1 MMILFRA
8 DGNPD
13 IGTGHIMRCLSL
25 ADALREQD
33 QEITFITAEPY
44 FQRLVETRGYP
55 CTVLGTAYDR
65 MEEELSIFLP
75 IIERE
80 RPELVILDSYFVTPQ
95 YMEAIRNISRLLYID
110 DLNAFDYPADA
121 VVNYNIYGP
130 ELPYPQN
137 KTYFLGPQYAPLRKE
152 FQGLSQRNTK
162 DRVENVLVSTGGT
175 DPYHVAL
182 HCAEYLRKH
191 LPRENMIFHLVLGA
205 MNQDAAE
212 LERIAE
218 ELPFIRLHR
227 QITNMCSLMLQCD
240 AAISAAGTTLYE
252 LCACGLPTVTY
263 ILADNQIQGAQM
275 FQKAGLMPCAGDIR
289 EDACFLERLFELLNS
304 LADDFAQRQRIAE
317 QMQGAVD
324 GRGAARLAEAILKQS
339 GNTENIDLHLEAGN
353 G

>member
-1 MMILFRA
+1 MFLIRV
-8 DGNPD
+8 DGNPK
-13 IGTGHIMRCLSL
+13 IAAGHIMRCLSL
-25 ADALREQD
+25 ADALQEQGG
-33 QEITFITAEPY
+33 EITFITAEPY
-44 FQRLVETRGYP
+44 FQRLIQTRGYP

-80 RPELVILDSYFVTPQ
+80 RPELVILDSYFVTSQ

-175 DPYHVAL
+175 DQYHVAL
-182 HCAEYLRKH
+182 HCAEYLREH
-191 LPRENMIFHLVLGA
+191 LPRENMIFHFVLGA
-205 MNQDAAE
+205 MNRDIVQ
-212 LERIAE
+212 LEQIAE
-218 ELPFIRLHR
+218 DFSFIKLHR
-227 QITNMCSLMLQCD
+227 QVTDMCSLMLQCD
-240 AAISAAGTTLYE
+240 VAISAAGTTLYE

>member
-1 MMILFRA
+1 M
-8 DGNPD
+8 
-13 IGTGHIMRCLSL
+13 
-25 ADALREQD
+25 
-33 QEITFITAEPY
+33 
-44 FQRLVETRGYP
+44 
-55 CTVLGTAYDR
+55 
-65 MEEELSIFLP
+65 
-75 IIERE
+75 
-80 RPELVILDSYFVTPQ
+80 DSYFVTSQ

-175 DPYHVAL
+175 DQYHVAL
-182 HCAEYLRKH
+182 HCAEYLREH

-205 MNQDAAE
+205 MNRDIVQ
-212 LERIAE
+212 LEQIAE
-218 ELPFIRLHR
+218 DFSFIKLHR
-227 QITNMCSLMLQCD
+227 QVTDMCSLMLQCD
-240 AAISAAGTTLYE
+240 VAISAAGTTLYE

-304 LADDFAQRQRIAE
+304 LADDFAQRQI
-317 QMQGAVD
+317 
-324 GRGAARLAEAILKQS
+324 GRA
-339 GNTENIDLHLEAGN
+339 HV
-353 G
+353 

>member
-25 ADALREQD
+25 ADALQEQGW
-33 QEITFITAEPY
+33 EITFITAEPY
-44 FQRLVETRGYP
+44 FQRLIQTRGYP

-80 RPELVILDSYFVTPQ
+80 RPELVILDSYFVTSQ

-175 DPYHVAL
+175 DQYHVAL
-182 HCAEYLRKH
+182 HCAEYLREH

-205 MNQDAAE
+205 MNRDIVQ
-212 LERIAE
+212 LEQIAKDFS
-218 ELPFIRLHR
+218 FIKLHR
-227 QITNMCSLMLQCD
+227 QVTDMCSLMLQCD
-240 AAISAAGTTLYE
+240 VAISAAGTTLYE

>member
-1 MMILFRA
+1 
-8 DGNPD
+8 
-13 IGTGHIMRCLSL
+13 MRCLSL
-25 ADALREQD
+25 ADALQEQGG
-33 QEITFITAEPY
+33 EITFITAESY
-44 FQRLVETRGYP
+44 FQRLIQTRGYP

-95 YMEAIRNISRLLYID
+95 YMEAVKRTVPLLYTD
-110 DLNAFDYPADA
+110 DLNLFDYPVDI

-130 ELPYPQN
+130 DVPYPQN
-137 KTYFLGPQYAPLRKE
+137 KMYLLGPQYAPLRKE
-152 FQGLSQRNTK
+152 FQGVSQRNTK

-182 HCAEYLRKH
+182 HCAEYLREH

-324 GRGAARLAEAILKQS
+324 GRGAARLAEAVLKQS

>member
-1 MMILFRA
+1 MVLIRV
-8 DGNPD
+8 DGNHQ

-25 ADALREQD
+25 ADALREQGGK
-33 QEITFITAEPY
+33 ITFVTAEPY
-44 FQRLVETRGYP
+44 FQRLIQTRGYP

-65 MEEELSIFLP
+65 MEEELPVFLP
-75 IIERE
+75 ILEWE

-152 FQGLSQRNTK
+152 FQGLGRRAVRECAE
-162 DRVENVLVSTGGT
+162 DVLISTGGT
-175 DPYHVAL
+175 DQYHVAL
-182 HCAEYLRKH
+182 HCAEYLREH

>member
-275 FQKAGLMPCAGDIR
+275 FQKAGLMPCADDIR
-289 EDACFLERLFELLNS
+289 EDACFLEHLFELLNS
-304 LADDFAQRQRIAE
+304 LADDFAQRQRIAK

>member
-1 MMILFRA
+1 MFLIRV
-8 DGNPD
+8 DGNPK
-13 IGTGHIMRCLSL
+13 IAVGHIMRCLSL
-25 ADALREQD
+25 ADALREQGG
-33 QEITFITAEPY
+33 EITFVTAEPY
-44 FQRLVETRGYP
+44 FQRLIQTRGYP

-65 MEEELSIFLP
+65 MEEELPVFLP
-75 IIERE
+75 ILERE

-175 DPYHVAL
+175 DQYHVAL
-182 HCAEYLRKH
+182 HCAEYLREH
-191 LPRENMIFHLVLGA
+191 LPRENMIFHFVLGA
-205 MNQDAAE
+205 MNRDIVQ
-212 LERIAE
+212 LEQIAE
-218 ELPFIRLHR
+218 DFSFIKLHR
-227 QITNMCSLMLQCD
+227 QVTDMCSLMLQCD
-240 AAISAAGTTLYE
+240 VAISAAGTTLYE

>member
-25 ADALREQD
+25 ADALQEQGG
-33 QEITFITAEPY
+33 EITFITAESY
-44 FQRLVETRGYP
+44 FQRLIQTRGYP

-121 VVNYNIYGP
+121 VVNYNIYSP

-175 DPYHVAL
+175 DQYHVAL
-182 HCAEYLRKH
+182 HCAEYLREH

-212 LERIAE
+212 LERIAK

-289 EDACFLERLFELLNS
+289 EDACFLEHLFELLNS
-304 LADDFAQRQRIAE
+304 LADDFAQRQHIAE

-324 GRGAARLAEAILKQS
+324 GRGAARLAEAVLKQI
-339 GNTENIDLHLEAGN
+339 GATY
-353 G
+353 

>member
-25 ADALREQD
+25 ADALQEQGG
-33 QEITFITAEPY
+33 EITFITAESY
-44 FQRLVETRGYP
+44 FQRLIQTRGYP

-191 LPRENMIFHLVLGA
+191 LPRENMIFHFVLGA

-324 GRGAARLAEAILKQS
+324 GRGAARLAEAVLKQI
-339 GNTENIDLHLEAGN
+339 GATY
-353 G
+353 

>member
-25 ADALREQD
+25 ADALQEQGG
-33 QEITFITAEPY
+33 EITFITAESY
-44 FQRLVETRGYP
+44 FQRLIQTRGYP

-95 YMEAIRNISRLLYID
+95 YMEAVKRTVPLLYTD
-110 DLNAFDYPADA
+110 DLNLFDYPVDI

-130 ELPYPQN
+130 DVPYPQN
-137 KTYFLGPQYAPLRKE
+137 KMYLLGPQYAPLRKE

-191 LPRENMIFHLVLGA
+191 LPRENMIFHFVLGA
-205 MNQDAAE
+205 MNRDIVQ
-212 LERIAE
+212 LEQIAE
-218 ELPFIRLHR
+218 DFSFIKLHR
-227 QITNMCSLMLQCD
+227 QVTDMCSLMLQCD
-240 AAISAAGTTLYE
+240 VAISAAGTTLYE
-252 LCACGLPTVTY
+252 LCACGVPAVTY

-289 EDACFLERLFELLNS
+289 EDACFLEHLFELLNS
-304 LADDFAQRQRIAE
+304 LADDFAQRQHIAE

-324 GRGAARLAEAILKQS
+324 GRGAARLAEAVLKQI
-339 GNTENIDLHLEAGN
+339 GATY
-353 G
+353 

>member
-25 ADALREQD
+25 ADALQEQGW
-33 QEITFITAEPY
+33 EITFITAEPY
-44 FQRLVETRGYP
+44 FQRLIQTRGYP

-80 RPELVILDSYFVTPQ
+80 RPELVILDSYFVTSQ

-175 DPYHVAL
+175 DQYHVAL
-182 HCAEYLRKH
+182 HCAEYLREH
-191 LPRENMIFHLVLGA
+191 LPRENMIFHFVLGA
-205 MNQDAAE
+205 MNRDIVQ
-212 LERIAE
+212 LEQIAE
-218 ELPFIRLHR
+218 DFSFIKLHR

-252 LCACGLPTVTY
+252 LCACGVPTVTY
-263 ILADNQIQGAQM
+263 ILADNQIEGAKG
-275 FQKAGLMPCAGDIR
+275 FQRNGLMSCAGDVR
-289 EDACFLERLFELLNS
+289 VDNYFVERVFNELKKLNKVK
-304 LADDFAQRQRIAE
+304 LRQKTAQQLH
-317 QMQGAVD
+317 MLVD
-324 GRGAARLAEAILKQS
+324 GAGAYRLAETIMAF
-339 GNTENIDLHLEAGN
+339 
-353 G
+353 

>member
-33 QEITFITAEPY
+33 QEITFITAESY
-44 FQRLVETRGYP
+44 FQRLIQTRGYP

-95 YMEAIRNISRLLYID
+95 YMEAVKRTVPLLYTD
-110 DLNAFDYPADA
+110 DLNLFDYPVDI

-130 ELPYPQN
+130 DVPYPQN
-137 KTYFLGPQYAPLRKE
+137 KMYLLGPQYAPLRKE
-152 FQGLSQRNTK
+152 FQGVSQRNTK

-182 HCAEYLRKH
+182 HCAEYLREH

-205 MNQDAAE
+205 MNQDAAD

>member
-1 MMILFRA
+1 MFLIRV
-8 DGNPD
+8 DGNPK
-13 IGTGHIMRCLSL
+13 IAVGHIMRCLSL
-25 ADALREQD
+25 ADALREQGG
-33 QEITFITAEPY
+33 EITFVTAEPY
-44 FQRLVETRGYP
+44 FQRLIQTRGYP

-65 MEEELSIFLP
+65 MEEELPVFLP
-75 IIERE
+75 ILERE

-175 DPYHVAL
+175 DQYHVAL
-182 HCAEYLRKH
+182 HCAEYLREH
-191 LPRENMIFHLVLGA
+191 LPRENMIFHFVLGA
-205 MNQDAAE
+205 MNRDIVQ
-212 LERIAE
+212 LEQIAKDFS
-218 ELPFIRLHR
+218 FIKLHR
-227 QITNMCSLMLQCD
+227 QVTDMCSLMLQCD
-240 AAISAAGTTLYE
+240 VAISAAGTTLYE
-252 LCACGLPTVTY
+252 LCACGVPTVTY

>member
-25 ADALREQD
+25 ADALQEQGG
-33 QEITFITAEPY
+33 EITFITAESY
-44 FQRLVETRGYP
+44 FQRLIQTRGYP

-95 YMEAIRNISRLLYID
+95 YMEAVKRTVPLLYTD
-110 DLNAFDYPADA
+110 DLNLFDYPVDI

-130 ELPYPQN
+130 DVPYPQN
-137 KTYFLGPQYAPLRKE
+137 KMYLLGPQYAPLRKE
-152 FQGLSQRNTK
+152 FQGVSQRNTK

-182 HCAEYLRKH
+182 HCAEYLREH
-191 LPRENMIFHLVLGA
+191 LPRENMIFRLVLGA

>member
-25 ADALREQD
+25 ADALQEQGG
-33 QEITFITAEPY
+33 EITFITAESY
-44 FQRLVETRGYP
+44 FQRLIQTRGYP

-75 IIERE
+75 ILERE

-121 VVNYNIYGP
+121 VVNYNIYSP

-175 DPYHVAL
+175 DQYHVAL
-182 HCAEYLRKH
+182 HCAEYLREH

>member
-25 ADALREQD
+25 ADALQEQGG
-33 QEITFITAEPY
+33 EITFITAESY
-44 FQRLVETRGYP
+44 FQRLIQTRGYP

-191 LPRENMIFHLVLGA
+191 LPRENMIFHFVLGA

>member
-25 ADALREQD
+25 ADALQEQGW
-33 QEITFITAEPY
+33 EITFITAEPY
-44 FQRLVETRGYP
+44 FQRLIQTRGYP

-80 RPELVILDSYFVTPQ
+80 RPELVILDSYFVTSQ

-175 DPYHVAL
+175 DQYHVAL
-182 HCAEYLRKH
+182 HCAEYLREH
-191 LPRENMIFHLVLGA
+191 LPRENMIFHFVLGA
-205 MNQDAAE
+205 MNRDIVQ
-212 LERIAE
+212 LEQIAE
-218 ELPFIRLHR
+218 DFSFIKLHR
-227 QITNMCSLMLQCD
+227 QVTDMCSLMLQCD
-240 AAISAAGTTLYE
+240 VAISAAGTTLYE

-304 LADDFAQRQRIAE
+304 LSDDFAQRQRIAE